1 VLPIGVFCPR
11 QTMLK
16 TDPVSWVFPL
26 VFLATKR
33 GLLSQIASRCFQSCS
48 AIVGNSLYSLSKS
61 DLFAFH
67 LLQPCHCIKPNKFP
81 VQNSFSGYRRRCAAF
96 EHTEAQI
103 YRETVPMSLFGAS
116 TPCLPN
122 TTTAASR
129 SSPTAYYRSGT
140 GHDWP

>member
-1 VLPIGVFCPR
+1 
-11 QTMLK
+11 MLK
-16 TDPVSWVFPL
+16 QTLSWVFPL

-81 VQNSFSGYRRRCAAF
+81 VQNSFSGYRRALRRIRTHGGTDLPRNGANVLVRGLNTLSPQHHHRSVEVIAN
-96 EHTEAQI
+96 
-103 YRETVPMSLFGAS
+103 SL
-116 TPCLPN
+116 LPLWN
-122 TTTAASR
+122 RA
-129 SSPTAYYRSGT
+129 
-140 GHDWP
+140 